1 MRTVPVLTGAEA
13 ARLIGDSAVITISS
27 SSGLGCPDAV
37 LKAIGQQYAETG
49 APANLTTLHPIAAG
63 DMYGIKGIDHLCRPG
78 QLRRVL
84 AGSYPSGS
92 SKLDPPLIRGLIHN
106 DQIQAFNIPSG
117 VLFQMHRAASTGQP
131 GVLTEVG
138 LGTYADPRLEG
149 AKMNAVTEDFVQLMK
164 IDGNDYLFY
173 PAVKVDVAIIRAT
186 AADPYGNLSYEEE
199 CSTLGALDQAY
210 AAHNNGG
217 IVIAQVK
224 RLSDA
229 QLPTQAVRIP
239 GILVDAI
246 VVDPDQMQT
255 TQTFYD
261 PALSG
266 EIHRD
271 LDDIEPVEFGL
282 EKVIARRAAAELQ
295 VNAIVNLGFGISAA
309 IPRVLLEEGHAE
321 DVTWVIEQGAVGGF
335 PATGFAFGCAL
346 NPQALVQSADQFT
359 LLQGGG
365 FDVAMLS
372 FLEVSG
378 AGDVNVSYLAARP
391 HVTAGVGGFSDI
403 VTRAPKIVYSGYF
416 TAGRKDIQITDGKLN
431 IVSDGTVAKFVP
443 EIAQISFSGE
453 MARRRR
459 QEVLYITE
467 RCVIELTEDGLT
479 VIEIAPGVDL
489 EKDVLGRSGVPLLV
503 SPDLQLMSPPL
514 FRPEPMGLIL
524 SRKPSRIAHLVRQS
538 APNR

>member
-37 LKAIGQQYAETG
+37 LKAIGQRYAETG

-106 DQIQAFNIPSG
+106 DQIQALNIPSG

-186 AADPYGNLSYEEE
+186 AADPYGNLSYQEE

-246 VVDPDQMQT
+246 VIDPDQMQT

-266 EIHRD
+266 EIHRN

-309 IPRVLLEEGHAE
+309 IPRVLLEEGHSE

-489 EKDVLGRSGVPLLV
+489 EKDVLGKSSVPLLV
-503 SPDLQLMSPPL
+503 SPDLQLMSPAL
-514 FRPEPMGLIL
+514 FRAEPMGLIL

-538 APNR
+538 ALNR